1 MGWNTFKP
9 TKFAPFEPTKCA
21 TMPDSENVY
30 SIFLQFTTQGDKN
43 SRVERLGKKE
53 GERGKNVSLFHIYLT
68 QWRSLE
74 SSEEDKIYL
83 TFKLS
88 WLI

>member
-1 MGWNTFKP
+1 MKVGWNTFN
-9 TKFAPFEPTKCA
+9 TFLNGFC
-21 TMPDSENVY
+21 NVY

-68 QWRSLE
+68 QWGSLE